1 MTDLTINQVYAIG
14 APIVLAMI
22 LIEVFFSSIYNKNLY
37 KKDDTLCTIGLLT
50 GNILMVFAL
59 KGITLALHFYLFQF
73 KLFNLSA
80 LMPVWALWI
89 LTFVMIDLVFYFY
102 HRISH
107 RVNFLW
113 AIHMSHHSSEE
124 MNFAVSFRQAW
135 FGPISKL
142 PFFMVLPL
150 IGFDPTIIAVAG
162 VVSTLWGIVG
172 HTQIVGKLGPLEWIF
187 NTPSHHRVHHGA
199 NRQYIDKNY
208 GNLLIIW
215 DRMFGTYTP
224 QKPELDPVYGTAT
237 PLNSWNP
244 VWANFQVFSIMIKDT
259 IKTKSWKD
267 KFRVW
272 FSETYWRPEDCI
284 EEKNP
289 KDFYKKFNPK
299 ITYDIK
305 IFSFIQML
313 FTIAVSGSV
322 LTFVTAHQY
331 SEIATFGILIIVISM
346 LTSYLMQSKTVAYRL
361 LMFFSFFSIFGIYY
375 FEMLSLELLST
386 KLILAQ
392 FYLNILAVITIY
404 GTQSLQN
411 INLLRT
417 KTK

>member
-80 LMPVWALWI
+80 LIPVWALWI

-215 DRMFGTYTP
+215 DRMFGTFE
-224 QKPELDPVYGTAT
+224 PEDEPVKFGLVRNVNTF
-237 PLNSWNP
+237 NP
-244 VWANFQVFSIMIKDT
+244 TNITGMGWRDIFKNMKNASNLSEAIYFLLGPP
-259 IKTKSWKD
+259 KTK
-267 KFRVW
+267 
-272 FSETYWRPEDCI
+272 
-284 EEKNP
+284 N
-289 KDFYKKFNPK
+289 
-299 ITYDIK
+299 
-305 IFSFIQML
+305 
-313 FTIAVSGSV
+313 
-322 LTFVTAHQY
+322 
-331 SEIATFGILIIVISM
+331 
-346 LTSYLMQSKTVAYRL
+346 
-361 LMFFSFFSIFGIYY
+361 
-375 FEMLSLELLST
+375 
-386 KLILAQ
+386 
-392 FYLNILAVITIY
+392 
-404 GTQSLQN
+404 
-411 INLLRT
+411 
-417 KTK
+417 